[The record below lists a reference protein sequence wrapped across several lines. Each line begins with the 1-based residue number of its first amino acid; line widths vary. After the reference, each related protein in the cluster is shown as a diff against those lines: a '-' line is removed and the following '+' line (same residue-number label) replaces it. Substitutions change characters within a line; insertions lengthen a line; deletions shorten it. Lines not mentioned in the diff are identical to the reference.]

1 MITEIKRVPILRE
14 AGSFIVQRINGNS
27 FETLKETTVN
37 SGEIPLVNDELTT
50 IETITITRKIT
61 KTEF

>member
-1 MITEIKRVPILRE
+1 MITEITRVPILGE
-14 AGSFIVQRINGNS
+14 AGSFIVQRINRNS
-27 FETLKETTVN
+27 FETLKEITFN